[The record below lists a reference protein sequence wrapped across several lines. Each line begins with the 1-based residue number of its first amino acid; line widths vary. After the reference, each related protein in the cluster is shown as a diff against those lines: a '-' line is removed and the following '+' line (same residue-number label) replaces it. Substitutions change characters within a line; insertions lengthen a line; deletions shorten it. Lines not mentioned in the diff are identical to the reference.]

1 MLWVLTVQPGNV
13 WITSKTRMVLER
25 TQSLPIDPCALSA
38 SEDTDFGP
46 RRETQSPPPHTH
58 FSTPHLKHTIVSW
71 MTLRCVPRHS
81 LIPRLLWLI
90 CLLQLTLFFTLL
102 SLNFCQPSA
111 QRLLS
116 LIPKRPQDFFGRS
129 GFGERWVD
137 CDEFTS
143 TSAPCYRENLS
154 S

>member
-71 MTLRCVPRHS
+71 MTLLRS
-81 LIPRLLWLI
+81 AT
-90 CLLQLTLFFTLL
+90 LTDSTSIVVDLPPSAHIVFHFAEFELL
-102 SLNFCQPSA
+102 SAVSSA
-111 QRLLS
+111 FVVSNPEETTGFFWPIRLWGAMSRLWRIYKHKCAVLPRKS
-116 LIPKRPQDFFGRS
+116 
-129 GFGERWVD
+129 
-137 CDEFTS
+137 
-143 TSAPCYRENLS
+143 
-154 S
+154 